1 MVDEEA
7 IGEKKRRRKRRERRV
22 MLLSMSG
29 KCG

>member
-7 IGEKKRRRKRRERRV
+7 IGERKRRRKRRERRV